1 VLPDRRHRLVSAQA
15 PVGTDI
21 ARQVTDAVVA
31 LLLVAQP
38 CPEALLRHSAKVPRA
53 RRDRTL
59 SRSRR
64 ELAGKL
70 PGPPDRRD
78 RGQWPFGGKPDG
90 LVEQAAGYRL
100 GRSLP
105 HLLATIEQL
114 SERGIGFE
122 SVHDK
127 VDTTSATGRLVLH
140 ILAALS
146 QFERELTKER
156 IAAGLASARAR
167 NRKLGRP
174 SVLNEERLIDIRE
187 ALASGRS
194 ISQVARSMRIS
205 RATLYRHQ
213 LVG

>member
-1 VLPDRRHRLVSAQA
+1 
-15 PVGTDI
+15 
-21 ARQVTDAVVA
+21 
-31 LLLVAQP
+31 
-38 CPEALLRHSAKVPRA
+38 
-53 RRDRTL
+53 
-59 SRSRR
+59 
-64 ELAGKL
+64 
-70 PGPPDRRD
+70 
-78 RGQWPFGGKPDG
+78 
-90 LVEQAAGYRL
+90 
-100 GRSLP
+100 
-105 HLLATIEQL
+105 LATIEQL

>member
-1 VLPDRRHRLVSAQA
+1 MKRGYARVSTKGQHLDLQLDALKLAGCEIVYSDKLSGAQA
-15 PVGTDI
+15 
-21 ARQVTDAVVA
+21 
-31 LLLVAQP
+31 
-38 CPEALLRHSAKVPRA
+38 
-53 RRDRTL
+53 DRL
-59 SRSRR
+59 
-64 ELAGKL
+64 ELARCL
-70 PGPPDRRD
+70 SELQPGDT
-78 RGQWPFGGKPDG
+78 
-90 LVEQAAGYRL
+90 LVIWRLDRL

-105 HLLATIEQL
+105 HLLATIEEL
-114 SERGIGFE
+114 NAREIGFE
-122 SVHDK
+122 SVHDH

-174 SVLNEERLIDIRE
+174 SVLNEERLADIRE
-187 ALASGRS
+187 ALASGKS

-213 LVG
+213 LAS